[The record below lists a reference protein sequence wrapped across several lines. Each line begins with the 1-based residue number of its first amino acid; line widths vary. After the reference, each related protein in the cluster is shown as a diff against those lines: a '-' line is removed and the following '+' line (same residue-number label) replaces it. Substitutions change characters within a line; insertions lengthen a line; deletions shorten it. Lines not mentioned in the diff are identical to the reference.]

1 MQLVCKLFLT
11 TQSYNYTKNFKP
23 MPVDYDHYDQTS
35 LKVKFNNVYVFPYP
49 TMYKPNTFP
58 TSAAEQPT
66 ARRPLRPSKKRGKR
80 QNTPPVAKPL
90 QPAQPVQPVQ
100 PLQPV
105 PPVQSARTLRASQR
119 VARKAR

>member
-1 MQLVCKLFLT
+1 
-11 TQSYNYTKNFKP
+11 
-23 MPVDYDHYDQTS
+23 MPVDYDHYDHTS

-66 ARRPLRPSKKRGKR
+66 ARRSLRPSKKQGKR
-80 QNTPPVAKPL
+80 QNTPPVA

>member
-1 MQLVCKLFLT
+1 MA
-11 TQSYNYTKNFKP
+11 
-23 MPVDYDHYDQTS
+23 VDYDHYDQTT
-35 LKVKFNNVYVFPYP
+35 LKVKFNNVFVFPFP

-90 QPAQPVQPVQ
+90 QPVQPVQ

-119 VARKAR
+119 VARKTR